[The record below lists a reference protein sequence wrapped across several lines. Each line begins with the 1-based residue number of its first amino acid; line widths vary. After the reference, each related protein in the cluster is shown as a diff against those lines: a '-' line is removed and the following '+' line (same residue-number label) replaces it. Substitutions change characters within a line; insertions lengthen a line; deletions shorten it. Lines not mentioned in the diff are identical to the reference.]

1 MRLEED
7 RARRPGVGLTSLI
20 DVIFLLIVFFMLVS
34 SFDRLQLLP
43 LASGGSPATTPPVAP
58 LILRLAEDGGF
69 AGGADDEA
77 RIAAAIAADR
87 PIVLRIGT
95 GVAVQQG
102 LDALDRLRE
111 AGAASA
117 ALQPEAKP

>member
-1 MRLEED
+1 MRLEEE

-43 LASGGSPATTPPVAP
+43 LATGGSAESAPQAEP
-58 LILRLAEDGGF
+58 LILRLAADGGF
-69 AGGADDEA
+69 AGGAEDEA
-77 RIAAAIAADR
+77 RIAAAIAAER

-117 ALQPEAKP
+117 ALQPEARQ